1 MAQKQKRS
9 IYKDYSFVLITSLVL
24 MIVSV
29 AAITYYDIRSKQEVF
44 ELQVGE
50 ALNKTQLVLSRSIDN
65 TLPILSSLDDAL
77 TRTDYSDRQV
87 YDVLM
92 KYKKDNVGF
101 GWTRADGKFV
111 AGTVSGLVP
120 APIDIGDRD
129 YVQEALENPGKAV
142 VSEPMVSGS
151 MFQMALPV
159 VRGVVDKNGQVRGV
173 LSALIWSDAIQ
184 QMLNSAIRY
193 EQVRYAVTLTDGE
206 MFLGDNIPEDAQNYS
221 TTVLDGL
228 PLTIHAWNNQR
239 MTYEEMKILLMPRL
253 VFGALLILILA
264 VAGLVFHRRII
275 KPMQDLRV
283 MAQGIVD
290 GNYTNVAVGGA
301 TEVARLGE
309 QLGRVSEK
317 FQETE
322 AENAAKSE
330 FIAHMSHELR
340 TPLNA
345 IIGFSEMLQSGAF
358 GDMSA
363 KQQEYM
369 TDIRRSGEHLLAMVN
384 DILDVSKIDSGNI
397 TFRKQKTDVNALLR
411 DCIRDVYP
419 IARKRGVELEVALGH
434 GLPPMEVDNKRF
446 RQVVLN
452 LLSNAVKFTDAGGE
466 VVLSGWSDEEG
477 VKIQVADT
485 GIGMS
490 DNELK
495 RAMRKFGRVEHV
507 HCRDYDG
514 AGLGLPLAKKLTMLM
529 GGWFDVKSAK
539 GVGTTVTMRFA
550 QKVDAPHR
558 PMIEDAS
565 TKMSSNN
572 IH

>member
-1 MAQKQKRS
+1 MHNQFIQKNFQVITAVIISTVFLFLSLVAFTTIQGQFRHVEALLEKQTNLVVNEFHSTIRNGKVLSKS
-9 IYKDYSFVLITSLVL
+9 IQSHISDTKGDRQEIWNILNGYKDESFGYALVNSKGKLIASSFTGIHSDPINLPKRDYIKTILDNPTKDVIYLGEPITGQTSGLAQIPLSSAAFDKEGQFIGVILTAARMDALERRVMQITQKGVSLHVKTDQGKELVRMNSPMEGDVAEDAWFSHTDTSTSIPYTITAYYNNDLLVQELTAALVPRMAESLLLLAILGGLLYL
-24 MIVSV
+24 MQRKVV
-29 AAITYYDIRSKQEVF
+29 EPGIRSV
-44 ELQVGE
+44 
-50 ALNKTQLVLSRSIDN
+50 
-65 TLPILSSLDDAL
+65 
-77 TRTDYSDRQV
+77 
-87 YDVLM
+87 
-92 KYKKDNVGF
+92 
-101 GWTRADGKFV
+101 
-111 AGTVSGLVP
+111 
-120 APIDIGDRD
+120 
-129 YVQEALENPGKAV
+129 
-142 VSEPMVSGS
+142 
-151 MFQMALPV
+151 
-159 VRGVVDKNGQVRGV
+159 
-173 LSALIWSDAIQ
+173 
-184 QMLNSAIRY
+184 
-193 EQVRYAVTLTDGE
+193 
-206 MFLGDNIPEDAQNYS
+206 
-221 TTVLDGL
+221 
-228 PLTIHAWNNQR
+228 
-239 MTYEEMKILLMPRL
+239 
-253 VFGALLILILA
+253 A
-264 VAGLVFHRRII
+264 VAGEYKQALD
-275 KPMQDLRV
+275 Q
-283 MAQGIVD
+283 
-290 GNYTNVAVGGA
+290 
-301 TEVARLGE
+301 
-309 QLGRVSEK
+309 S
-317 FQETE
+317 E

-419 IARKRGVELEVALGH
+419 MARKRGVELEVALGH

-529 GGWFDVKSAK
+529 GGWFDVSSAK

-550 QKVDAPHR
+550 QKVDE
-558 PMIEDAS
+558 IESNTHALQDL
-565 TKMSSNN
+565 TSSSQANS

>member
-1 MAQKQKRS
+1 MHNQFIQKNFQVITAVIISTVFLFLSLVAFTTIQGQFRHVEALLEKQTNLVVNEFHSTIRNGKVLSKS
-9 IYKDYSFVLITSLVL
+9 IQSHISDTKGDRQEIWNILNGYKDESFGYALVNSKGKLIASSFTGIHSDPINLPKRDYIKTILDNPTKDVIYLGEPITGQTSGLAQIPLSSAAFDKEGQFIGVILTAARMDALERRVMQITQKGVSLHVKTDQGKELVRMNSPMEGDVAEDAWFSHTDTSTSIPYTITAYYNNDLLVQELTAALVPRMAESLLLLAILGGLLYL
-24 MIVSV
+24 MQRKVV
-29 AAITYYDIRSKQEVF
+29 EPGIRSV
-44 ELQVGE
+44 
-50 ALNKTQLVLSRSIDN
+50 
-65 TLPILSSLDDAL
+65 
-77 TRTDYSDRQV
+77 
-87 YDVLM
+87 
-92 KYKKDNVGF
+92 
-101 GWTRADGKFV
+101 
-111 AGTVSGLVP
+111 
-120 APIDIGDRD
+120 
-129 YVQEALENPGKAV
+129 
-142 VSEPMVSGS
+142 
-151 MFQMALPV
+151 
-159 VRGVVDKNGQVRGV
+159 
-173 LSALIWSDAIQ
+173 
-184 QMLNSAIRY
+184 
-193 EQVRYAVTLTDGE
+193 
-206 MFLGDNIPEDAQNYS
+206 
-221 TTVLDGL
+221 
-228 PLTIHAWNNQR
+228 
-239 MTYEEMKILLMPRL
+239 
-253 VFGALLILILA
+253 A
-264 VAGLVFHRRII
+264 VAGEYKQALD
-275 KPMQDLRV
+275 Q
-283 MAQGIVD
+283 
-290 GNYTNVAVGGA
+290 
-301 TEVARLGE
+301 
-309 QLGRVSEK
+309 S
-317 FQETE
+317 E

-330 FIAHMSHELR
+330 FIAHMSRELR

-419 IARKRGVELEVALGH
+419 MARKRGVELEVALGH

-529 GGWFDVKSAK
+529 GGWFDVSSAK

-550 QKVDAPHR
+550 QKVDE
-558 PMIEDAS
+558 IESNTHALQDL
-565 TKMSSNN
+565 TSSSQANS